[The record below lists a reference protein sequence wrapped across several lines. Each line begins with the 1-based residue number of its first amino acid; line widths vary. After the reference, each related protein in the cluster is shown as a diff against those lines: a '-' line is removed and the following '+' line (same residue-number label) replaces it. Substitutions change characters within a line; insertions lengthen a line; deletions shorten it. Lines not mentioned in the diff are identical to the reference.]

1 MAFKFNDK
9 KKKLNYD
16 NRLANKCDDYFRID
30 KKSEKTKNIDLG
42 GNKKQKRNN
51 PIDKLMKN

>member
-16 NRLANKCDDYFRID
+16 NRSANKCDDYFRID
-30 KKSEKTKNIDLG
+30 KRSEKKKYIDLG
-42 GNKKQKRNN
+42 ANKKQKRNN
-51 PIDKLMKN
+51 PID